1 MDLKNKVAL
10 LTGGARRIGRAIA
23 MDLAAQGTSI
33 AVHYRTSQSEADAVV
48 AEISSKGGKAQT
60 FHANLEHVAE
70 IEQMVAKVLDTFG
83 RIDILI
89 NSASIFAPTPLE
101 KITERDWDANLD
113 TNLKAPFFLSKFAAA
128 AMRKQGA
135 GKIVNLGDWAG
146 IRPYKDYL
154 PYSVSKSGLI
164 GLTKALAKELAPEVQ
179 VNCIALGMVMP
190 PEDYSNEEVERLVK
204 RTLTQKNGNPRRR
217 SPRRNLLLRDRLRHR
232 HNPAPGRRPPPVC
245 SLGRSSPSH

>member
-1 MDLKNKVAL
+1 MDLKQKVAL
-10 LTGGARRIGRAIA
+10 VTGGARRIGRAIA
-23 MDLAAQGTSI
+23 LELAAHGTSI
-33 AVHYRTSQSEADAVV
+33 AVHYRTSQSEADAVI
-48 AEISSKGGKAQT
+48 AEIASKGGNAQT

-70 IEQMVAKVLDTFG
+70 IEQMVTSVLDKFG
-83 RIDILI
+83 RIDIVV
-89 NSASIFAPTPLE
+89 NSASVFASTPIE

-113 TNLKAPFFLSKFAAA
+113 TNLKAPFFLSKFAGA

-135 GKIVNLGDWAG
+135 GKIINLADWAG

-190 PEDYSNEEVERLVK
+190 PEGYTKEEVERLVN
-204 RTLTQKNGNPRRR
+204 RTLTKKMGTPEDVARAVLFFCETDFATGAIL
-217 SPRRNLLLRDRLRHR
+217 NLEGGRLL
-232 HNPAPGRRPPPVC
+232 
-245 SLGRSSPSH
+245 S